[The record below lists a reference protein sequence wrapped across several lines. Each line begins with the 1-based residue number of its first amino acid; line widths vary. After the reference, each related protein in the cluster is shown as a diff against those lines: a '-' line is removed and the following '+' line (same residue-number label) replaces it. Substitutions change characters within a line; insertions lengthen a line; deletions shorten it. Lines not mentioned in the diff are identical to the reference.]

1 MLLCDQL
8 SRLVA
13 LYPEAG
19 HNSGSIRVVAEEW
32 AALLKREEASTT
44 EFIAAMEVVKRRC
57 RFFPTPHDLA
67 EALQYVREHP
77 PRIDEARRLPEPPPG
92 GMSDEKRERLR
103 RAIDIIRRQISGPRE
118 HRLRP
123 DEARRRINALGLR

>member
-44 EFIAAMEVVKRRC
+44 EFLAAMEVVKRRC

-67 EALQYVREHP
+67 EALKHVRENP
-77 PRIDEARRLPEPPPG
+77 PRIGEQYRLEEPPPG
-92 GMSDEKRERLR
+92 ISDEKRERVR
-103 RAIDIIRRQISGPRE
+103 KAIDIIRRQFTGPKE
-118 HRLRP
+118 QRLNP
-123 DEARRRINALGLR
+123 DEARMQIRALGFV

>member
-32 AALLKREEASTT
+32 AALLKREEAATT
-44 EFIAAMEVVKRRC
+44 EFLAAMSVIKRRC
-57 RFFPTPHDLA
+57 RFFPTVADLSD
-67 EALQYVREHP
+67 ALRHVRENP
-77 PRIDEARRLPEPPPG
+77 PRIGEQYRLEEPPPG
-92 GMSDEKRERLR
+92 ISDEKRERVR
-103 RAIDIIRRQISGPRE
+103 KAIDIIRRQISGPKE
-118 HRLRP
+118 QRLP
-123 DEARRRINALGLR
+123 PEEARRQIRALGLV